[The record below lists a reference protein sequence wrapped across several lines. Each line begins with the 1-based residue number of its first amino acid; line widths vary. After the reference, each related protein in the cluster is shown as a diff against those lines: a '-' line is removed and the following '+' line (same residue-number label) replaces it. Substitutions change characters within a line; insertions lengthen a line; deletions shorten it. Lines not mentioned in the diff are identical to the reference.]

1 MSRFSVSKQDL
12 PDYIQ
17 DALFCIE
24 SLTPLRFTKAQDW
37 RYQLQGWVLEF
48 KVNDEYEVFANTAKI
63 EFIIK
68 QQFCLNPSI
77 KCTEEDTS
85 DFEEMEYKGNKE
97 FFVYLS
103 N

>member
-24 SLTPLRFTKAQDW
+24 SLTPLRFNKAQDW
-37 RYQLQGWVLEF
+37 TNQLQGWVLEF

-68 QQFCLNPSI
+68 QQFCHNPSI
-77 KCTEEDTS
+77 KCIEEDTS

-97 FFVYLS
+97 FFCLPK
-103 N
+103 